1 MGSRNIMSI
10 YLTQTITVWLLIPHL
25 IRMMK
30 AKGPTQISFF
40 FYYSVQAQ
48 WQSHCTKTQEIKPS
62 EKGSLSLSQALEF
75 EEFEELIRGRHYYYY
90 YYKCFT
96 IRVCVFWLLATHLL
110 HSLVATSFSNQ
121 TTAPTLLASF
131 FSKRGGPSVPLRF
144 SLLHHSSPLL
154 RYAFA

>member
-1 MGSRNIMSI
+1 MSI

-75 EEFEELIRGRHYYYY
+75 EELIRGRHYYYY
-90 YYKCFT
+90 YSVLQSVFAFWGCSPHTYFT
-96 IRVCVFWLLATHLL
+96 LLLRRRFPTKLRHR
-110 HSLVATSFSNQ
+110 HSL
-121 TTAPTLLASF
+121 L
-131 FSKRGGPSVPLRF
+131 PSSPSQGDPQFPCVSRFCTIPLRF
-144 SLLHHSSPLL
+144 SGMHSLSFKLE
-154 RYAFA
+154 FV